1 MCALFKMLLVLV
13 KTTFL
18 RRMKNNSSACTLTIL
33 FQNLFVLQNL
43 PGDVHPERLE
53 PVVLR
58 RPPVVGGDVEVDAQ
72 HAAADGVRLKV
83 KVDVD
88 L

>member
-1 MCALFKMLLVLV
+1 M
-13 KTTFL
+13 
-18 RRMKNNSSACTLTIL
+18 
-33 FQNLFVLQNL
+33 
-43 PGDVHPERLE
+43 PGDAHPERLE

-58 RPPVVGGDVEVDAQ
+58 GPPVVGGDVEVDAQ

-83 KVDVD
+83 EVDVD